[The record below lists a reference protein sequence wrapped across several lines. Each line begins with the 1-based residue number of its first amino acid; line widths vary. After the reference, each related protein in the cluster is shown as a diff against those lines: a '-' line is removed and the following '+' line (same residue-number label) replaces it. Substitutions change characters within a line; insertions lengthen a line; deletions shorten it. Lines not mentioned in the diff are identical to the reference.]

1 MAELSCSYLCN
12 LVKDE
17 INNYYTLDSII
28 EICTDKIYEKE
39 YKNKPLLEHLKEY
52 DAIKSQVEA
61 VVIKNK
67 ETFEKYLNH
76 DSSKEIDIGG
86 ARLF

>member
-1 MAELSCSYLCN
+1 MVELSCSYLYN

-17 INNYYTLDSII
+17 ISNYYTLDSVI

-52 DAIKSQVEA
+52 DAIKAQVEA

-67 ETFEKYLNH
+67 EMFEKDLNH
-76 DSSKEIDIGG
+76 DEQEKDKPIIGD
-86 ARLF
+86 AR